1 MLRRSA
7 QNFRGLQTGLPYNRD
22 FKSEREQDMTGTGR
36 YALSVNELEEG
47 EYHYVV
53 LEAVTMPGELLC
65 FRPRELGERAH
76 ERPMD
81 AWFSGLGAVRRMQV
95 G

>member
-1 MLRRSA
+1 M
-7 QNFRGLQTGLPYNRD
+7 
-22 FKSEREQDMTGTGR
+22 
-36 YALSVNELEEG
+36 SVNELEEG
-47 EYHYVV
+47 EYYYVL

-76 ERPMD
+76 ESPMA
-81 AWFSGLGAVRRMQV
+81 AWFAGLGVVRRLQM

>member
-1 MLRRSA
+1 
-7 QNFRGLQTGLPYNRD
+7 
-22 FKSEREQDMTGTGR
+22 MTGTGR
-36 YALSVNELEEG
+36 LALSVNELEEG
-47 EYHYVV
+47 EFHYVL

-76 ERPMD
+76 PTPMD
-81 AWFSGLGAVRRMQV
+81 AWFSGLGVVRRLQV